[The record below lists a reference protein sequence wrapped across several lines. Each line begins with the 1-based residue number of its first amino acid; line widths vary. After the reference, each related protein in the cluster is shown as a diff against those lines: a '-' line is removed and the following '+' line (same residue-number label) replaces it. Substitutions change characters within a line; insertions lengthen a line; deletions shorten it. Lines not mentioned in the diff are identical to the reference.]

1 MAQPTTNPRVVQF
14 GLFELDLDAR
24 ELRKSGV
31 RIKLQEQPFV
41 ILAMLVARPGTIV
54 TREELQNKLWPGNTF
69 VDFDL
74 SLNSAVKK
82 LRQALNDDSEN
93 PRFVETLYRRGYR
106 FICPITSTD
115 SKGEVTAARVPT
127 SAGSGGVASDSG
139 ADITSGSKASA
150 IDLRRV
156 LGPVAELGG
165 VSENLTASRRR
176 VKIASLIV
184 VCVLAFL
191 FIFYVGGWRKRL
203 SLRSANPHIQSLAV
217 LPLANLSHDSEQ
229 DYFSDGMTDELI
241 TELSK
246 IGTLRVISRTS
257 AMHYRGTSKTLPE
270 IARELNVE
278 AIVEGSVVRSGNQV
292 RITAK
297 LIDAPSERQLWA
309 ESYQRELK
317 DVLALE
323 GEVVRDIAQEI
334 RVKISPREET
344 RLTARRPV
352 DPEAHEAYLKGRY
365 YWYKFNAESEKSGHF
380 FEDAI
385 AKDPQY
391 ALAYVGLANYYT
403 VQTSEAPKAE
413 AAAQKA
419 LALDSQLANAHTA
432 LAAVRLY
439 FRWDWATAERE
450 LKIALELNPNLAE
463 THNVYADYLQVMGQY
478 EQAVAENIK
487 AQRLDPL
494 MPILNADLALSLI
507 AVKRYKEAI
516 EAARKALEIDPNF
529 AMGHGAI
536 ISANELQ
543 GNYGEAAAEWHDAL
557 LLDNKKALAT
567 LVQKT
572 YQSSGYANMKRAWA
586 RMQIEGANKARA
598 KDWSPIE
605 MAYWYAQIGDNEHA
619 FEFLEQAY
627 HYRRWP
633 LPMIPMFPEFAGIR
647 SDPRYEDLMRRI
659 GVPR

>member
-41 ILAMLVARPGTIV
+41 ILALLVERPGTIV
-54 TREELQNKLWPGNTF
+54 TREELQKKLWPGDTF

-106 FICPITSTD
+106 FIFPIASTD
-115 SKGEVTAARVPT
+115 SKGKVTAARVPT
-127 SAGSGGVASDSG
+127 SAKSGGVASDSG
-139 ADITSGSKASA
+139 
-150 IDLRRV
+150 
-156 LGPVAELGG
+156 GG

-176 VKIASLIV
+176 LKIASLVV

-191 FIFYVGGWRKRL
+191 FILYIGGWRKRL

-317 DVLALE
+317 DVFALE

-344 RLTARRPV
+344 RLIARRPV
-352 DPEAHEAYLKGRY
+352 DPEAHEAYLKGRH

-385 AKDPQY
+385 AKDPLY

-403 VQTSEAPKAE
+403 TVQAQASDSLRLMPKAE

-419 LALDSQLANAHTA
+419 LALDSQLADAHTA

-439 FRWDWATAERE
+439 FTWDWATAEQE

-463 THNVYADYLQVMGQY
+463 THDVYADYFRVMGQY

-494 MPILNADLALSLI
+494 KPIFNADLAFALI

-516 EAARKALEIDPNF
+516 EAARKALEIDPTF
-529 AMGHGAI
+529 AMGHSAI
-536 ISANELQ
+536 ILANELQ

-572 YQSSGYANMKRAWA
+572 YQSSGYANMKRAMA

-605 MAYWYAQIGDNEHA
+605 MADWYVQIGDKEHA

-627 HYRRWP
+627 QYRMWP
-633 LPMIPMFPEFAGIR
+633 LPIIPTFPEFLGGIR

>member
-1 MAQPTTNPRVVQF
+1 
-14 GLFELDLDAR
+14 
-24 ELRKSGV
+24 
-31 RIKLQEQPFV
+31 
-41 ILAMLVARPGTIV
+41 
-54 TREELQNKLWPGNTF
+54 
-69 VDFDL
+69 
-74 SLNSAVKK
+74 
-82 LRQALNDDSEN
+82 
-93 PRFVETLYRRGYR
+93 
-106 FICPITSTD
+106 
-115 SKGEVTAARVPT
+115 
-127 SAGSGGVASDSG
+127 
-139 ADITSGSKASA
+139 
-150 IDLRRV
+150 
-156 LGPVAELGG
+156 
-165 VSENLTASRRR
+165 
-176 VKIASLIV
+176 
-184 VCVLAFL
+184 
-191 FIFYVGGWRKRL
+191 
-203 SLRSANPHIQSLAV
+203 
-217 LPLANLSHDSEQ
+217 
-229 DYFSDGMTDELI
+229 
-241 TELSK
+241 
-246 IGTLRVISRTS
+246 
-257 AMHYRGTSKTLPE
+257 
-270 IARELNVE
+270 
-278 AIVEGSVVRSGNQV
+278 VEGSVVRSGNQV

-323 GEVVRDIAQEI
+323 GEVVRDIAQGI

-352 DPEAHEAYLKGRY
+352 DPEAHEAYLKGRH

-403 VQTSEAPKAE
+403 VQNTLRLRAKAE

-439 FRWDWATAERE
+439 FTWEWTAAERE

-463 THNVYADYLQVMGQY
+463 THNVYADYLQAIGQY

-494 MPILNADLALSLI
+494 MPILNANLAFSLI

-529 AMGHGAI
+529 AMGHSAI

-543 GNYGEAAAEWHDAL
+543 GNYGEAAAEWYDVL

-572 YQSSGYANMKRAWA
+572 YQSSGYANMKRALA
-586 RMQIEGANKARA
+586 RKQIEGANKARA
-598 KDWSPIE
+598 KDWSPLE
-605 MAYWYAQIGDNEHA
+605 MAGWYIQIGDNEHA

-627 HYRRWP
+627 HDRMWP
-633 LPMIPMFPEFAGIR
+633 LPIISMFPEFFGIR
-647 SDPRYEDLMRRI
+647 NDPRYEDLMRRI
-659 GVPR
+659 RVPR

>member
-41 ILAMLVARPGTIV
+41 ILALLVERPGTIV
-54 TREELQNKLWPGNTF
+54 TREELQKKLWPGDTF

-74 SLNSAVKK
+74 SLSSAVKK

-106 FICPITSTD
+106 FIFPIASTD
-115 SKGEVTAARVPT
+115 SKGEVTPARVPT
-127 SAGSGGVASDSG
+127 STGSGGVASDF
-139 ADITSGSKASA
+139 A
-150 IDLRRV
+150 
-156 LGPVAELGG
+156 GG

-176 VKIASLIV
+176 LKIASLVV

-191 FIFYVGGWRKRL
+191 FILYVGGWRKRS

-317 DVLALE
+317 DVFALE

-344 RLTARRPV
+344 RLAARRPV
-352 DPEAHEAYLKGRY
+352 DPEAHEAYLKGRH

-403 VQTSEAPKAE
+403 VQTSEALRLMPKAE

-419 LALDSQLANAHTA
+419 LALDSQLAEAHRFGGCP
-432 LAAVRLY
+432 AV
-439 FRWDWATAERE
+439 F
-450 LKIALELNPNLAE
+450 
-463 THNVYADYLQVMGQY
+463 HMG
-478 EQAVAENIK
+478 
-487 AQRLDPL
+487 L
-494 MPILNADLALSLI
+494 
-507 AVKRYKEAI
+507 
-516 EAARKALEIDPNF
+516 
-529 AMGHGAI
+529 
-536 ISANELQ
+536 
-543 GNYGEAAAEWHDAL
+543 
-557 LLDNKKALAT
+557 
-567 LVQKT
+567 
-572 YQSSGYANMKRAWA
+572 
-586 RMQIEGANKARA
+586 
-598 KDWSPIE
+598 
-605 MAYWYAQIGDNEHA
+605 GDRGTRTKN
-619 FEFLEQAY
+619 
-627 HYRRWP
+627 
-633 LPMIPMFPEFAGIR
+633 R
-647 SDPRYEDLMRRI
+647 S
-659 GVPR
+659 

>member
-41 ILAMLVARPGTIV
+41 ILALLVERPGTIV
-54 TREELQNKLWPGNTF
+54 TREELQKKLWPGDTF

-106 FICPITSTD
+106 FIFPIASTD
-115 SKGEVTAARVPT
+115 SKGKVTAARVPT
-127 SAGSGGVASDSG
+127 SAKSGGVASDSG
-139 ADITSGSKASA
+139 
-150 IDLRRV
+150 
-156 LGPVAELGG
+156 GG
-165 VSENLTASRRR
+165 GSENLTASRRR
-176 VKIASLIV
+176 LKIASLVV

-191 FIFYVGGWRKRL
+191 FILYVGGWRKRL

-323 GEVVRDIAQEI
+323 GEVVRDIAQGI

-352 DPEAHEAYLKGRY
+352 DPEAHEAYLKGRH

-403 VQTSEAPKAE
+403 TSDALRSMPKAE

-419 LALDSQLANAHTA
+419 LALDSQLADAHTA

-439 FRWDWATAERE
+439 FTWDWTTAERE

-463 THNVYADYLQVMGQY
+463 THNVYAEYLQVMGQY

-494 MPILNADLALSLI
+494 KPILNANLAFSLI

-543 GNYGEAAAEWHDAL
+543 GNYGEAAAEWYDAL

-572 YQSSGYANMKRAWA
+572 YQSSGYANMKRALA

-598 KDWSPIE
+598 KDWSPID
-605 MAYWYAQIGDNEHA
+605 MADWYAQIGDKEHA

-627 HYRRWP
+627 HYRMWP
-633 LPMIPMFPEFAGIR
+633 LPIIPMFPEFLAGIR
-647 SDPRYEDLMRRI
+647 GDPRYEDLMRRI
-659 GVPR
+659 RVPR

>member
-1 MAQPTTNPRVVQF
+1 VGDAVHYPRFVRF
-14 GLFELDLDAR
+14 GVFEIDLQAG
-24 ELRKSGV
+24 EVRKSGV
-31 RIKLQEQPFV
+31 RLKLTGQPFQV
-41 ILAMLVARPGTIV
+41 LAILLERPGEVV
-54 TREELQNKLWPGNTF
+54 TREELQKRLWPDTF
-69 VDFDL
+69 VDVEHN
-74 SLNSAVKK
+74 LNTAINRIREVLGDSA
-82 LRQALNDDSEN
+82 EN
-93 PRFVETLYRRGYR
+93 PRFVETLPRRGYR
-106 FICPITSTD
+106 FIFPITSTN
-115 SKGEVTAARVPT
+115 SKEKVTAARVPT
-127 SAGSGGVASDSG
+127 SAKSGGVASDSG
-139 ADITSGSKASA
+139 
-150 IDLRRV
+150 
-156 LGPVAELGG
+156 GG

-176 VKIASLIV
+176 LKIASLVV

-241 TELSK
+241 TELAK

-352 DPEAHEAYLKGRY
+352 DPEAHEAYLKGRH

-403 VQTSEAPKAE
+403 VQTSDALRLMPKAE

-419 LALDSQLANAHTA
+419 LALDSQLADAHTA

-439 FRWDWATAERE
+439 FTWDWTTAERE
-450 LKIALELNPNLAE
+450 LKIALEINPNLAE

-478 EQAVAENIK
+478 EQAVGENIK

-494 MPILNADLALSLI
+494 KPILNADLAFSLI
-507 AVKRYKEAI
+507 AVKRYKDAI

-529 AMGHGAI
+529 AMGHSAI

-543 GNYGEAAAEWHDAL
+543 GNYGEAAAEWYDAL

-572 YQSSGYANMKRAWA
+572 YQSSGYANMKRALA
-586 RMQIEGANKARA
+586 RMQIEQANKARA

-605 MAYWYAQIGDNEHA
+605 MADWYAQIGDNEHA

-627 HYRRWP
+627 NYRMWP
-633 LPMIPMFPEFAGIR
+633 LPIIPMFPEFLAEIR

>member
-41 ILAMLVARPGTIV
+41 ILALLVERPGTIV
-54 TREELQNKLWPGNTF
+54 TREELQKKLWPGDTF

-106 FICPITSTD
+106 FIFPIASTD
-115 SKGEVTAARVPT
+115 SKGKVTAARVPT
-127 SAGSGGVASDSG
+127 SAKSGGVASDSG
-139 ADITSGSKASA
+139 
-150 IDLRRV
+150 
-156 LGPVAELGG
+156 GG
-165 VSENLTASRRR
+165 GSENLTAARRR
-176 VKIASLIV
+176 LKIASLVV

-191 FIFYVGGWRKRL
+191 FILYVGGWRKRL

-323 GEVVRDIAQEI
+323 GEVVRDIAQGI

-344 RLTARRPV
+344 RLTASRPV
-352 DPEAHEAYLKGRY
+352 DPEAHEAYLKGRH

-403 VQTSEAPKAE
+403 VQNTLRLRAKAE

-439 FRWDWATAERE
+439 FTWDWTAAERE

-463 THNVYADYLQVMGQY
+463 THNVYADYLQAIGQY

-494 MPILNADLALSLI
+494 MPILNANLAFSLI

-543 GNYGEAAAEWHDAL
+543 GNYGEAAAEWYDAL

-572 YQSSGYANMKRAWA
+572 YQSSGYANMKRALA

-598 KDWSPIE
+598 KDWSLIE
-605 MAYWYAQIGDNEHA
+605 MADWYAQIGDKEHA

-627 HYRRWP
+627 HYRMWP
-633 LPMIPMFPEFAGIR
+633 LPIIPMFPELLAGIR
-647 SDPRYEDLMRRI
+647 GDPRYEDLMRRI
-659 GVPR
+659 RVPR

>member
-41 ILAMLVARPGTIV
+41 ILAMLVERPGTIV
-54 TREELQNKLWPGNTF
+54 TREELQKKLWLGDTF

-106 FICPITSTD
+106 FIFPIASTD
-115 SKGEVTAARVPT
+115 SKGKVTAARVPT
-127 SAGSGGVASDSG
+127 SAKSGGVASDSG
-139 ADITSGSKASA
+139 
-150 IDLRRV
+150 
-156 LGPVAELGG
+156 GG
-165 VSENLTASRRR
+165 LSENLTASRRTL
-176 VKIASLIV
+176 KIASLVV

-191 FIFYVGGWRKRL
+191 FILYVGGWRKRL

-309 ESYQRELK
+309 ESYERELK
-317 DVLALE
+317 DVFALE

-352 DPEAHEAYLKGRY
+352 DPEAHEAYLKGRH

-403 VQTSEAPKAE
+403 TVQAQASDALRLMPKAE

-419 LALDSQLANAHTA
+419 LALDSQLADAHTA
-432 LAAVRLY
+432 LAAIRLY
-439 FRWDWATAERE
+439 FTWDWTTAERE
-450 LKIALELNPNLAE
+450 LKIALELNPNLAQ

-494 MPILNADLALSLI
+494 KPILNANLAFSLI

-529 AMGHGAI
+529 AMGHSAI
-536 ISANELQ
+536 ILANELQ
-543 GNYGEAAAEWHDAL
+543 GNYGEAAAEWYDAL

-572 YQSSGYANMKRAWA
+572 YQSSGYANMKRALA

-598 KDWSPIE
+598 KDWSPLD
-605 MAYWYAQIGDNEHA
+605 MADWYVQIGDNEHA

-627 HYRRWP
+627 HYRTWP
-633 LPMIPMFPEFAGIR
+633 LPIIPTLPGFLAGIR